1 MPRSSLRSI
10 SSDQDPSLLTR
21 SRRKKKKEKKKQSAE
36 FPLVVNPTER
46 NRASNTFIGQFIRLS
61 RKFKTTCHRALVRLN
76 CFPVSQN
83 LEVLRDSPRRHNNDN
98 YRYISWSSLPTN
110 SSRLIRRRDSG
121 NEFYT
126 RDGYAK
132 IFRRNFPVS
141 RSATIF
147 LSLSPSFPLL
157 LFAHRAKFVY
167 KYPGG
172 GKEKGGVRSGQPRGT
187 QFSRWKVFSGIG
199 AINETR
205 WRVAG
210 KARLAAELK
219 LKFPAISRDFL
230 LVSSSTSSP

>member
-1 MPRSSLRSI
+1 MEFPFFPSLPRIVTCQDHLF
-10 SSDQDPSLLTR
+10 DPSLLTNR
-21 SRRKKKKEKKKQSAE
+21 SRRRKKKKEKKKQSAE
-36 FPLVVNPTER
+36 FPLVVNPTKR

-147 LSLSPSFPLL
+147 LSLSLHLFLSSFLHTARNSCTNILAEERRKAGFGPGSREGRN
-157 LFAHRAKFVY
+157 FHVGKFFPESAQLTKLV
-167 KYPGG
+167 GESR
-172 GKEKGGVRSGQPRGT
+172 EKRG
-187 QFSRWKVFSGIG
+187 WPP
-199 AINETR
+199 N
-205 WRVAG
+205 
-210 KARLAAELK
+210 
-219 LKFPAISRDFL
+219 
-230 LVSSSTSSP
+230 